1 MKISEFGIWVFVTIE
16 ASDWQHYGKSLL
28 EAIKAIPGRM
38 YYPHDKSWKILK
50 SDIHLLSSFLP
61 PFTLAEEHQAELDLQ
76 TFLAQFDEDCNAY
89 SL

>member
-1 MKISEFGIWVFVTIE
+1 MKVSEFGIYVFVTIE
-16 ASDWQHYGKSLL
+16 SLDWQHYGKSLL
-28 EAIKAIPGRM
+28 NTIKSIPGRM

-50 SDIHLLSSFLP
+50 SDLHYLSSFLS
-61 PFTLAEEHQAELDLQ
+61 PFTLQEEAEGEIGLQ